1 MLSNKIENYL
11 VITAIGKDRPGI
23 VDELTKAILDSGSNI
38 EDSRMTVLGG
48 EFAILLL
55 VSGKWNALAK
65 FEDGIA
71 VLQKRLQLTIAA
83 TRTEETKS
91 NQKVMAYSVEVLS
104 IDQPGIV
111 HELANFFSSR
121 EINIRELN
129 TIRYAAAHTGTPMFS
144 LTMTVN
150 IPADVRIA
158 NLRDDFLEY
167 CDNLNM
173 DAVLE
178 PIKL

>member
-1 MLSNKIENYL
+1 MENYL

-23 VDELTKAILDSGSNI
+23 VDELTKAILDSGCNI

-55 VSGKWNALAK
+55 VSGKWNELAK
-65 FEDGIA
+65 YEDSIST
-71 VLQKRLQLTIAA
+71 LQKKLQLIITV
-83 TRTEETKS
+83 TRTEEAKPKQ
-91 NQKVMAYSVEVLS
+91 NVMAYSVEVLS

-111 HELANFFSSR
+111 HELANFFSTR
-121 EINIRELN
+121 QINIRELN
-129 TIRYAAAHTGTPMFS
+129 TNRYAAAHTGTPMFS
-144 LTMTVN
+144 LYMTVN
-150 IPADVRIA
+150 IPSDVRIA

>member
-1 MLSNKIENYL
+1 MENYL

-23 VDELTKAILDSGSNI
+23 VDKLTKTILDIGCNI

-55 VSGKWNALAK
+55 VSGKWNELAK
-65 FEDGIA
+65 FEDSTS
-71 VLQKRLQLTIAA
+71 VLQKKLELTITA
-83 TRTEETKS
+83 TRTKEEKPK
-91 NQKVMAYSVEVLS
+91 QDVMAYSVEVLS

-111 HELANFFSSR
+111 HELANFFSTR
-121 EINIRELN
+121 QINIRELN
-129 TIRYAAAHTGTPMFS
+129 TSRYSAAHTGTVMFA
-144 LTMTVN
+144 LNMTVN
-150 IPADVRIA
+150 IPAEIRIA
-158 NLRDDFLEY
+158 HLRDEFLEY

>member
-1 MLSNKIENYL
+1 MLTNKIENYL

-23 VDELTKAILDSGSNI
+23 VDELTKAILDSGCNI

-55 VSGKWNALAK
+55 VSGKWNELAK
-65 FEDGIA
+65 YEDSIS
-71 VLQKRLQLTIAA
+71 VLQKRLQLTITA

-91 NQKVMAYSVEVLS
+91 KLTVMAYSVEVLS

-111 HELANFFSSR
+111 HELANFFSKR

-129 TIRYAAAHTGTPMFS
+129 TCRYAAAHTGAPMFS

-158 NLRDDFLEY
+158 NLRDEFLEY

>member
-1 MLSNKIENYL
+1 MENYL

-23 VDELTKAILDSGSNI
+23 VDDLTKAILDSGCNI

-55 VSGKWNALAK
+55 VSGKWNELAK
-65 FEDGIA
+65 FEDSTS
-71 VLQKRLQLTIAA
+71 VLQKKLQLTITA
-83 TRTEETKS
+83 TRTKEERSKLD
-91 NQKVMAYSVEVLS
+91 VMAYSVEVLS

-111 HELANFFSSR
+111 HELANFFSTR
-121 EINIRELN
+121 QINIRELN
-129 TIRYAAAHTGTPMFS
+129 TNRYAAAHTGTAMFS

-150 IPADVRIA
+150 IPADIRIA
-158 NLRDDFLEY
+158 NLRDEFLEY